1 MNYLSRQKKFRQ
13 TLDKEKLDGF
23 VVTHSANLRYLCGYT
38 GSNGLLL
45 FLAGRRIFFTDGRYT
60 QQARDEV
67 HGARVV
73 IAKGA
78 LLTDAAKILGK
89 LPAASLGFEA
99 DHTSVAAAAPLRKL
113 VHRGIRW

>member
-1 MNYLSRQKKFRQ
+1 MNHLSRQKKFQQ
-13 TLDKEKLDGF
+13 TLESQHLDGF
-23 VVTHSANLRYLCGYT
+23 IVTHPANLRYLCGYT

-60 QQARDEV
+60 EQAHEEV

-78 LLTDAAKILGK
+78 LLADAGKIVGK
-89 LPAASLGFEA
+89 LPSASSASRPTTLGRC
-99 DHTSVAAAAPLRKL
+99 S
-113 VHRGIRW
+113 